1 MGIFYREVIHLVLLL
16 REDIWVLSG
25 HLLSTQEEVFHVLSQ
40 GNNSHMQK
48 NVNNRTV
55 NWAHTPPMKY
65 SYNLD

>member
-25 HLLSTQEEVFHVLSQ
+25 HLLSTQEEVFHVFLQ
-40 GNNSHMQK
+40 GNNSNMQK
-48 NVNNRTV
+48 NINNKTV
-55 NWAHTPPMKY
+55 NSAHPPPMKY